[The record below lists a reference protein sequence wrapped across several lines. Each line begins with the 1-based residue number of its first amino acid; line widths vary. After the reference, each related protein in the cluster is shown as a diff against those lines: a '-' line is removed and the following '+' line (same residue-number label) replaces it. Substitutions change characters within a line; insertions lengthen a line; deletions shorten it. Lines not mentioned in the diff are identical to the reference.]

1 MRAEK
6 QYLVDE
12 VRAHLGKSDYVYL
25 ANYERITVAQT
36 AELRKAL
43 KACGAEYHVV
53 KNSTLA
59 VALKETSYPSLE
71 GMLAGQTA
79 IIVGGKNPSEVAK
92 ALVKFFKAT
101 EKIVVKGGVLD
112 NKLLSAQEFEALSK
126 LPSFNELR
134 AQLLSLLST
143 PASQFVRVLDAKIK
157 PKEEAAAS

>member
-101 EKIVVKGGVLD
+101 EKIVVTVLAEA
-112 NKLLSAQEFEALSK
+112 NSA
-126 LPSFNELR
+126 R
-134 AQLLSLLST
+134 AAETDWMSTGTFGFMASL
-143 PASQFVRVLDAKIK
+143 
-157 PKEEAAAS
+157 